1 MKIENWCGY
10 DIRFVEINGEWYAIL
25 KDICDALRLRTDA
38 IANRL
43 DSDMLERVL
52 VEASNHISN
61 GDRSDLTSFE
71 MTSDAHK
78 PIKKVTK
85 EILNA
90 DVSRK
95 RGQNKTR
102 WMLAVNEV
110 GIYEALF
117 ASRRLEARK
126 FRRWSAEVMKKLR
139 TRIGLEGYEVMR
151 MTDKDIQDEIDH
163 FLDTLFW
170 DEEKQMLMRSVTVQ
184 GGDVEQVPF
193 NWEGKC

>member
-25 KDICDALRLRTDA
+25 KDICDALHLRTAA

-43 DSDMLERVL
+43 DTDMLERVL

-71 MTSDAHK
+71 MTSDTHK
-78 PIKKVTK
+78 LIKKVTK
-85 EILNA
+85 EIIDA

-139 TRIGLEGYEVMR
+139 TRVGLEGYEVMR

-170 DEEKQMLMRSVTVQ
+170 DEEKQMLMQSVTVQ

-193 NWEGKC
+193 NWEEK